1 MTKLAAKPSPL
12 KKKFRV
18 WRANVPRF
26 NTDWN
31 GVKANNRDRIRNTWA
46 YVKLS
51 MNKENTDRMEFHDMI
66 VHYFV

>member
-1 MTKLAAKPSPL
+1 MAKKRIKRNDKYS
-12 KKKFRV
+12 
-18 WRANVPRF
+18 
-26 NTDWN
+26 NTYNLGGWMN
-31 GVKANNRDRIRNTWA
+31 GVKANKMDRIRNTWA